1 MRGLPIHTELSAAEL
16 RALARRETRLR
27 VAPRLYAIAHVLD
40 GVSRAEAAR
49 LCGMDRQALRDA
61 VARFNAEGLGGLVD
75 RPRPGREPRL
85 SEGEQAALA
94 GLILRGPRP
103 QQSGLSSWTLA
114 DLCHEVEASWG
125 KRFHPASMSRVVRRL
140 GFSRQKA
147 RQVHPQSDVQAQA
160 ALAKRGFGAHSTTRP
175 RLTPASG
182 SRSGFRTK
190 PGSARKAAAAIAGG

>member
-1 MRGLPIHTELSAAEL
+1 MRGLPIQTELSAAEL
-16 RALARRETRLR
+16 RALARRETRPR

-61 VARFNAEGLGGLVD
+61 VVRFNAEGLGGLVD

-103 QQSGLSSWTLA
+103 EQSGLSSWTLA
-114 DLCHEVEASWG
+114 DLCQEVEASWG

-147 RQVHPQSDVQAQA
+147 RQVHPQSDAHAQA
-160 ALAKRGFGAHSTTRP
+160 AFAKRGSG
-175 RLTPASG
+175 G
-182 SRSGFRTK
+182 SRQSA
-190 PGSARKAAAAIAGG
+190 SARCAATPTSNRSTAKLSGMSRPVREGA